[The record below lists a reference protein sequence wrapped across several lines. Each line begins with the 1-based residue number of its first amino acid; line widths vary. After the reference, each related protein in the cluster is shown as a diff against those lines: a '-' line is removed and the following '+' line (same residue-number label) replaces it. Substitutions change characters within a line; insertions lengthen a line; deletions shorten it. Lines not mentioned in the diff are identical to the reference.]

1 MGTRWIRLENVEAG
15 MKLAQELR
23 DEITLEIIYEKD
35 HTLSKDDILFLKKN
49 KTVSWIP
56 VYTVSDSLV
65 QTPLSYRVGEVEDVL
80 DNMYLEKLPDEIL
93 NERMELFSH
102 DMLKRS
108 VSAVEKFMSEASE
121 GGKVEIESV
130 KNMGE
135 SLVNEA
141 TLRYKESVLLPLLK
155 LKNYDDY
162 TYAHSVNVA
171 TTSIFLALQIH
182 LDPEDIKRLSIG
194 ALLHDVG
201 KVKIPN
207 DILNAPRRL
216 SKEEIALIRKHP
228 IYGFEIARDS
238 GVEDASILRPITEHH
253 EKLDGTGYPLN
264 KKGDEIGIFSRITG
278 VADVYD
284 ALTTIR
290 PYRNPSNP
298 YDAMSLIIKDSGKK
312 LDERVVN
319 CLINTIGIY
328 PPGTP
333 VELTDGSTAVAVV
346 SNQGFPTLPV
356 VKIISSRGLKVGSI
370 VDLSKQH
377 SLGVFR
383 ILSIAEFEDARN
395 L

>member
-1 MGTRWIRLENVEAG
+1 
-15 MKLAQELR
+15 MKLAGDLR

-56 VYTVSDSLV
+56 VYTVSDALIHE
-65 QTPLSYRVGEVEDVL
+65 TPPSYKIGEVEEIQDGV
-80 DNMYLEKLPDEIL
+80 YLENPPDEIL
-93 NERMELFSH
+93 NERLELFSH

-108 VSAVEKFMSEASE
+108 ISAVEKFMSEAAE
-121 GGKVEIESV
+121 GGQVEIESV
-130 KNMGE
+130 KSMGE

-141 TLRYKESVLLPLLK
+141 TLRYKENVLLPLLK
-155 LKNYDDY
+155 LKNYDNY

-171 TTSIFLALQIH
+171 TTSIFLALQMR
-182 LDPEDIKRLSIG
+182 LDLEAIKLLSIG

-201 KVKIPN
+201 KVKISN
-207 DILNAPRRL
+207 NILNAPRRL

-228 IYGFEIARDS
+228 IYGFEIARAS
-238 GVEDASILRPITEHH
+238 GIEDAHILRPITEHH

-264 KKGDEIGIFSRITG
+264 KKGDEIGILSRITA

-312 LDERVVN
+312 LDERIVN
-319 CLINTIGIY
+319 SLVNTIGIY
-328 PPGTP
+328 PPSTP
-333 VELTDGSTAVAVV
+333 VGLTDGSTAVVV
-346 SNQGFPTLPV
+346 ASNKGFPTLPV
-356 VKIISSRGLKVGSI
+356 VKIISSRELKEGSL

-377 SLGVFR
+377 YLGVSR
-383 ILSIAEFEDARN
+383 ILSITEFENAKN